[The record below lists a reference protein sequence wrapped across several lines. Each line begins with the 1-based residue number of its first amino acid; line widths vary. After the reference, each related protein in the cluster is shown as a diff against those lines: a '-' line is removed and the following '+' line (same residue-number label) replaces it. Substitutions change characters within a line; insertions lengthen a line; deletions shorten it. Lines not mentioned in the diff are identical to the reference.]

1 MGPAP
6 LRWALRAVRKVMSV
20 AELQE
25 LEEVKLL
32 VTKGQQTGTL
42 TFTEV
47 ATALS
52 EVELDEGEMYVV
64 PKGVRH
70 NPVAEHECLIMLIER
85 KSTLHSGNA
94 VNANTR
100 SLAEQLRPLDKP
112 QNGKE

>member
-6 LRWALRAVRKVMSV
+6 VRWALLAARKRMSV

-32 VTKGQQTGTL
+32 VAKGQATGVL

-52 EVELDEGEMYVV
+52 EVELDEGD
-64 PKGVRH
+64 
-70 NPVAEHECLIMLIER
+70 IEELHGYFEKSEIELVEDDPTHTAPEVERAVDRRSRR
-85 KSTLHSGNA
+85 KA
-94 VNANTR
+94 KA
-100 SLAEQLRPLDKP
+100 AI
-112 QNGKE
+112 